1 MPVSGKPGMQGTLPT
16 TPPER
21 FEPGFLATT
30 DMRFAL
36 PRLLRARLQEL
47 VADLGGAD
55 SLSYQERS
63 LAERLI
69 HLEWQIGEWEALARD
84 NKPVDQARY
93 LHAVNALNGLV
104 RSLGLKRRP
113 KEVPTLEE
121 FLRQRTAEQPEE
133 PSTDEQ

>member
-1 MPVSGKPGMQGTLPT
+1 MSGKPGQRPSQPT

-21 FEPGFLATT
+21 FEPGFIATT

-36 PRLLRARLQEL
+36 PKLLRARLQEL
-47 VADLGGAD
+47 VGDLGGAD
-55 SLSYQERS
+55 ALSYQERS

-84 NKPVDQARY
+84 GKPVDHARY

-104 RSLGLKRRP
+104 RSLGLKRRAKP
-113 KEVPTLEE
+113 VPTLAE
-121 FLRQRTAEQPEE
+121 FLADRAEQPPEE
-133 PSTDEQ
+133 PTDE

>member
-1 MPVSGKPGMQGTLPT
+1 MSGKPSMQGTQPT

-21 FEPGFLATT
+21 FEPGFLASA

-36 PRLLRARLQEL
+36 PKLLAARLRAL

-55 SLSYQERS
+55 ALSYQERS

-84 NKPVDQARY
+84 GKPVDHARY

-104 RSLGLKRRP
+104 RSLGLKRRAKP
-113 KEVPTLEE
+113 VPSLAE
-121 FLRQRTAEQPEE
+121 FLAGHAAEQQPEE
-133 PSTDEQ
+133 PTDAE

>member
-1 MPVSGKPGMQGTLPT
+1 MTGKPGMQGTQPT

-21 FEPGFLATT
+21 FEPGFIART

-36 PRLLRARLQEL
+36 PKLLRERLRAL
-47 VADLGGAD
+47 CTDLGGEAA
-55 SLSYQERS
+55 LSYQERI

-69 HLEWQIGEWEALARD
+69 HLEWQIGEWEVLARD

-104 RSLGLKRRP
+104 RSLGLKRRA
-113 KEVPTLEE
+113 KEVPDLQTY
-121 FLRQRTAEQPEE
+121 LRQKAAEKE
-133 PSTDEQ
+133 PAP

>member
-1 MPVSGKPGMQGTLPT
+1 MSGKPGQRPSQPL
-16 TPPER
+16 TPPDR
-21 FEPGFLATT
+21 FEPGFIATT

-36 PRLLRARLQEL
+36 PKLLRERLRAL

-69 HLEWQIGEWEALARD
+69 HLEWQIGEWEAAARD
-84 NKPVDQARY
+84 GKPVDQARY

-104 RSLGLKRRP
+104 RSLGMKRRQKP
-113 KEVPTLEE
+113 VQTLEE
-121 FLRQRTAEQPEE
+121 FLREPHPAPEE
-133 PSTDEQ
+133 SEPHAE